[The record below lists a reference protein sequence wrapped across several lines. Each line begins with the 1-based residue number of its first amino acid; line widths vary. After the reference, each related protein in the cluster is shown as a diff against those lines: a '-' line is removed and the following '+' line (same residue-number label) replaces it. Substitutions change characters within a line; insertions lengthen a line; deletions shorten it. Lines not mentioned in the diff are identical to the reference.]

1 MLIRMQVSVLLL
13 DTNSRFFRKGGSC
26 FSFQCKIIWLLS
38 IHNFFSNVQNQMES
52 GSKQNFLTNP
62 IFGIRLLTRSGKRH
76 LVKTQWITENLV
88 LKKQKLSREDT
99 VARLR

>member
-13 DTNSRFFRKGGSC
+13 DTNSRFFMKGGSC
-26 FSFQCKIIWLLS
+26 GFFSMQDHLASFNSQ
-38 IHNFFSNVQNQMES
+38 FFSNVQNQMES